1 MSKHSAAQK
10 AQETASKMTIVEPT
24 AKEQNAKVINF
35 KSSVEEV
42 PSEAV
47 TEQLSQQAEP
57 KELVTITEVIQKVN
71 EAYNARPD
79 TPTPVQ
85 ETKPLQSIED
95 IKRKSEVLTR
105 LSKKYDDLQEKR
117 KRVENFQISHD
128 NDSASVQVYDA
139 NGEAFESH
147 SPKTIGKL
155 IEFWLEE
162 FTEAIATTENQ
173 MREIA

>member
-1 MSKHSAAQK
+1 MKFWTLFVNIFLLSTFNFLAMSKVNAAQT
-10 AQETASKMTIVEPT
+10 AQEQEKKVTMTIVEP
-24 AKEQNAKVINF
+24 AKERKAESLNLQAKAEDV
-35 KSSVEEV
+35 SSVHV
-42 PSEAV
+42 
-47 TEQLSQQAEP
+47 
-57 KELVTITEVIQKVN
+57 
-71 EAYNARPD
+71 
-79 TPTPVQ
+79 VQ
-85 ETKPLQSIED
+85 EKPKMQTIED

-128 NDSASVQVYDA
+128 TDSASVQVYDA

-155 IEFWLEE
+155 IQFWMEE
-162 FTEAIATTENQ
+162 FTEAIAETEKK